1 MKKNKIFLLLIAFA
15 AAIFLFTSGHYEV
28 DDKGNKTWVADYH
41 GDNPPEEDS
50 SSNGNSSDEHNDD
63 DGSNSSSSSSSTPS
77 TPPPPPPEPQ
87 YPDPTEN
94 MEDEDLQII
103 AENGTAVQKAEA
115 QRILEQHRFNAEN
128 LRLEEACFDYSEIV
142 EQIEEEQKENPPA
155 PEPEEVPAQ
164 EEINQ
169 EVALIQ
175 EIQEQ
180 QEIEKQKT
188 IQQNNEEIKEE
199 EIAENSDDAGDPVLV
214 TQGVYEQN
222 EKDIGF
228 IQTGGFYV
236 YRKYLSDKNVISSFG
251 SGWSTNLDE
260 RIILGTD
267 SRSEEYIE
275 KLAQG
280 GEHIQ
285 QLIRQYEAELAAAYG
300 VSDIYSAQSE
310 YTERI
315 TSANA
320 SKASQQQLK
329 VHLDNVGEKKVK
341 NFSLGMKQRLG
352 IALALMNHP
361 KLMLLDEPM
370 NGLDPEGIAEL
381 RELLIELNQKEG
393 ITVLISSHILSEL
406 EKIASCYGFISHG
419 KLLEEITA
427 EGLQAKCRKS
437 VNVKVSDVAKT
448 EAILNKLNIKDYK
461 AFPSGD
467 VKIYENIAIND
478 FVVALSNE
486 GITVLGINSQE
497 ESVEEY
503 YLNLI
508 KEGK

>member
-1 MKKNKIFLLLIAFA
+1 MDLIT
-15 AAIFLFTSGHYEV
+15 TSGLCKIYGGKMVIDHVDMHIPEASIYGFVGENGSGKTTIMRLLTGLAEPSAGSFTLFGVGNKDKKIYEV
-28 DDKGNKTWVADYH
+28 RQQVSA
-41 GDNPPEEDS
+41 
-50 SSNGNSSDEHNDD
+50 
-63 DGSNSSSSSSSTPS
+63 
-77 TPPPPPPEPQ
+77 
-87 YPDPTEN
+87 
-94 MEDEDLQII
+94 
-103 AENGTAVQKAEA
+103 
-115 QRILEQHRFNAEN
+115 
-128 LRLEEACFDYSEIV
+128 IV
-142 EQIEEEQKENPPA
+142 EATSLIPSMTARDNM
-155 PEPEEVPAQ
+155 VYQ
-164 EEINQ
+164 ELYLGI
-169 EVALIQ
+169 
-175 EIQEQ
+175 
-180 QEIEKQKT
+180 KQ
-188 IQQNNEEIKEE
+188 
-199 EIAENSDDAGDPVLV
+199 S
-214 TQGVYEQN
+214 
-222 EKDIGF
+222 
-228 IQTGGFYV
+228 
-236 YRKYLSDKNVISSFG
+236 
-251 SGWSTNLDE
+251 
-260 RIILGTD
+260 
-267 SRSEEYIE
+267 
-275 KLAQG
+275 
-280 GEHIQ
+280 
-285 QLIRQYEAELAAAYG
+285 EAERAELLA
-300 VSDIYSAQSE
+300 
-310 YTERI
+310 
-315 TSANA
+315 
-320 SKASQQQLK
+320 K

-478 FVVALSNE
+478 LVVALSNE

>member
-1 MKKNKIFLLLIAFA
+1 MDLITTNGLCKIYGGKMVIDHVDMHIPEASIYGFVGENGSGKTTIMRLLTGLAEPTAGSFTLFGVDNKDKKI
-15 AAIFLFTSGHYEV
+15 YEV
-28 DDKGNKTWVADYH
+28 RQQVSA
-41 GDNPPEEDS
+41 
-50 SSNGNSSDEHNDD
+50 
-63 DGSNSSSSSSSTPS
+63 
-77 TPPPPPPEPQ
+77 
-87 YPDPTEN
+87 
-94 MEDEDLQII
+94 
-103 AENGTAVQKAEA
+103 
-115 QRILEQHRFNAEN
+115 
-128 LRLEEACFDYSEIV
+128 IV
-142 EQIEEEQKENPPA
+142 EATSLIPSMTARDNM
-155 PEPEEVPAQ
+155 VYQ
-164 EEINQ
+164 ELYLGI
-169 EVALIQ
+169 
-175 EIQEQ
+175 
-180 QEIEKQKT
+180 KQ
-188 IQQNNEEIKEE
+188 
-199 EIAENSDDAGDPVLV
+199 S
-214 TQGVYEQN
+214 
-222 EKDIGF
+222 
-228 IQTGGFYV
+228 
-236 YRKYLSDKNVISSFG
+236 
-251 SGWSTNLDE
+251 
-260 RIILGTD
+260 
-267 SRSEEYIE
+267 
-275 KLAQG
+275 
-280 GEHIQ
+280 
-285 QLIRQYEAELAAAYG
+285 EAERAELLA
-300 VSDIYSAQSE
+300 
-310 YTERI
+310 
-315 TSANA
+315 
-320 SKASQQQLK
+320 K